1 VGKREYPGAAQT
13 PLRTRPVKGT
23 APGGQRPQ
31 PARSPATPALFS
43 GNGNNISGVPRLR
56 AVPGSL
62 IRATVTVALL
72 AAVIAVAGG
81 CLLATAPAAH
91 AGETRRLAPL
101 SSASVAINSV
111 SPQVARPGGTVT
123 VSGTVT
129 NKSRRT
135 LSGLSIQLRSSAAQL
150 NARDD
155 LTSYAN
161 GTLDAD
167 TPVGT
172 PVLVTEGLSSGATAQ
187 WRVSLPVT
195 AIGISAFGVY
205 PLAAQAVDAVGLPV
219 GTART
224 FLPFWPGGA
233 ASGLSQR
240 LKVAWVWPLLNAP
253 LQGICPQLT
262 SNSLAGSIA
271 PGGRLGTLL
280 ATGSAYAASAG
291 LTWAVDPG
299 LLQSAATMTHP
310 YRVGGTA
317 ACSGGTIHRASPAAA
332 QWLSAVRAASSSQ
345 QMFTTPYDDV
355 DVAALSHQG
364 LDSGLTSAY
373 HQSQVAASS
382 LLGTSS
388 ATGSSA
394 GRGAASAMSGSIAWP
409 ADGLAD
415 SSVLAN
421 LAVNG
426 ISTVVLSSDEM
437 PAPSGTFIPDDAVA
451 STPTATGTTMKV
463 LLADSA
469 ITGVLGSA
477 TSAPGSSFAVSQ
489 RFLAETAMIAA
500 ESPGLARS
508 VVVAPPREW
517 DPSAALAGQ
526 LLSESETASAPWL
539 APGTLAALASSPV
552 STVQAGRLPPPDNHV
567 SLGELNGFYLK
578 QVGALDSQVR
588 VYKSILFQPKA
599 PYLSQLNEGVAATES
614 SAWRG
619 SAAAGAAGVTMLDR
633 VTDYLT
639 GAFRKVQIVNSARA
653 TLVGSSGTLPVS
665 IVNGLPQSIQV
676 RLEATVPPDGRLTVT
691 GETPPGLITVGAGQT
706 VTARLSVRS
715 TAIGDTTIGLRLL
728 GKDGKPLPSAPVSLS
743 VQSTQFGSTLLVIIY
758 VALGVFVLTAIARAI
773 RRALRDDPPRRPQG
787 GQPGGPGHGNE
798 AERPEGAPT
807 MVDGA
812 ATVESDN
819 EGTAPRH
826 PPEAPDDFAD
836 VRGSAG
842 YT

>member
-1 VGKREYPGAAQT
+1 M
-13 PLRTRPVKGT
+13 RP
-23 APGGQRPQ
+23 PE
-31 PARSPATPALFS
+31 PARSPATPATSS
-43 GNGNNISGVPRLR
+43 GNGNNISGVPRQR
-56 AVPGSL
+56 AAPGSF
-62 IRATVTVALL
+62 IRAAVTLALL
-72 AAVIAVAGG
+72 VAAIAVAGG
-81 CLLATAPAAH
+81 CLMAAAPAAH
-91 AGETRRLAPL
+91 AGEQGRLAPAP
-101 SSASVAINSV
+101 SSASVVIDSV

-129 NKSRRT
+129 NESHST
-135 LSGLSIQLRSSAAQL
+135 LSGLSIQLRSAAARL
-150 NARDD
+150 GTRDD
-155 LTSYAN
+155 LASYAS
-161 GTLDAD
+161 GTLAAD

-172 PVLVTEGLSSGATAQ
+172 PVLVTEGLPSGATAQ
-187 WRVSLPVT
+187 WRVSLSVT
-195 AIGISAFGVY
+195 AIGISEFGVY
-205 PLAAQAVDAVGLPV
+205 PLAAQAVDAIGLPV

-224 FLPFWPGGA
+224 FLPFWPGA
-233 ASGLSQR
+233 AAAGLTQR

-253 LQGICPQLT
+253 QQGICPALT
-262 SNSLAGSIA
+262 SNSLATSIA

-280 ATGSAYAASAG
+280 ATGSAYAASAD

-299 LLQSAATMTHP
+299 LLQSVSTMTHA

-317 ACSGGTIHRASPAAA
+317 ACTGGIPYRASPAAA
-332 QWLSAVRAASSSQ
+332 QWLSGVRAVASSQ

-355 DVAALSHQG
+355 DVAALTHNG
-364 LDSGLTSAY
+364 LDSDLASAY
-373 HQSQVAASS
+373 HQSGLAASA
-382 LLGTSS
+382 LLGVSS
-388 ATGSSA
+388 RPSSA
-394 GRGAASAMSGSIAWP
+394 GGSPGRAVPASASGSVAWP

-426 ISTVVLSSDEM
+426 ISTVVLSSAEM
-437 PAPSGTFIPDDAVA
+437 RAPSGTFIPDDAVA

-463 LLADSA
+463 LLADST
-469 ITGVLGSA
+469 ITSVLGSA

-500 ESPGLARS
+500 EDPGQARS

-517 DPSAALAGQ
+517 APSAALASQ

-539 APGTLAALASSPV
+539 APDTLAALASSPV
-552 STVQAGRLPPPDNHV
+552 SATQAARMPPPDNQV
-567 SLGELNGFYLK
+567 TQGELNGLYLK
-578 QVGALDSQVR
+578 QAGALDSLVR

-599 PYLSQLNEGVAATES
+599 QYLSQLSAGVAATES

-619 SAAAGAAGVTMLDR
+619 SPAASAAGMAMLDH

-639 GAFRKVQIVNSARA
+639 GVFRKVQVVNSARA

-665 IVNGLPQSIQV
+665 IGNGLPESIQV
-676 RLEATVPPDGRLTVT
+676 RLQATVPPDSRLTVT
-691 GETPPGLITVGAGQT
+691 GQTPPGLITVGAGQT

-715 TAIGDTTIGLRLL
+715 GAVGDTTIEMRLL

-743 VQSTQFGSTLLVIIY
+743 VQSTQFGSTLLIIIY

-773 RRALRDDPPRRPQG
+773 RRALRDDPPGRPQG
-787 GQPGGPGHGNE
+787 GRPGAPGHGNE
-798 AERPEGAPT
+798 AERSQGVPT
-807 MVDGA
+807 AVDGA
-812 ATVESDN
+812 ATVERGN
-819 EGTAPRH
+819 EGTDPRH
-826 PPEAPDDFAD
+826 PPEGPDDFAD